1 MKTKHNYR
9 FFNIKTTILNAA
21 LAFVALL
28 LWSGGSAHA
37 ITRTLSVPMTMRPLS
52 AAELSAGGAYG
63 NVLSSPV
70 NDTFSEPNPNE
81 DNMDPSDDV
90 WGGSLVNAY
99 DASYNLPPC
108 VANVSFSLGGD
119 LTYRYTGTDTSPL
132 NFPSDTPELVGV
144 VYKDVVSPTT
154 GIAAVLWVADPVLYN
169 PGPPAVGNNPIAT
182 GTPYTLTQ
190 AELANGIV
198 VAAKMEVFDN
208 IAQLGAQF
216 SWSYSGLPILNIS
229 YDDASCP
236 PNAAPT
242 ISAVGTTIS
251 TL

>member
-9 FFNIKTTILNAA
+9 FFNIKTPILNAA

-90 WGGSLVNAY
+90 WGG
-99 DASYNLPPC
+99 
-108 VANVSFSLGGD
+108 
-119 LTYRYTGTDTSPL
+119 
-132 NFPSDTPELVGV
+132 E
-144 VYKDVVSPTT
+144 
-154 GIAAVLWVADPVLYN
+154 
-169 PGPPAVGNNPIAT
+169 
-182 GTPYTLTQ
+182 
-190 AELANGIV
+190 
-198 VAAKMEVFDN
+198 
-208 IAQLGAQF
+208 
-216 SWSYSGLPILNIS
+216 
-229 YDDASCP
+229 SC
-236 PNAAPT
+236 
-242 ISAVGTTIS
+242 
-251 TL
+251 